1 MNERR
6 RTAARRRRSA
16 SLGEV
21 VAQRPEGSPVSLHRQ
36 LVQREAEG
44 RQIRVG
50 LIGAGKFGSM
60 YLAQVPRT
68 PGVHLVAIADLDP
81 AAARRNLARV
91 GWTPERS
98 AAASIDVALRER
110 STHVGADWQALV
122 RHPEI
127 DIVVESTGHPTAA
140 VDHCLDAF
148 AHGKSVVNVTV
159 EADAFCGPLLARRA
173 AAAGVRYSLAFGDQP
188 ALICDLVDWA
198 RTCGFPVVAAGR
210 GHKWLPHFAQ
220 STPETVWGY
229 YGLTPEQAARGG
241 LNPKMFN
248 SFLDGS
254 KPAIEC
260 AAVANATGL
269 AVPSDGLRYPSASIA
284 DIPYVTRPRSEGG
297 VLERK
302 GMVEVISC
310 LEPDGRAIP
319 YDIRMGV
326 WVTVE
331 GETDYIRHC
340 FEEYDAHTDPSGRYF
355 TLYKRWHL
363 IGLEVGYSVASLAL
377 RGEATG
383 VATDWI
389 ADVVAT
395 AKRDLA
401 PGDTLDGEGGY
412 TVWGKLLPA
421 ATSRAIGGL
430 PLGLAHDA
438 KLIRPV
444 PQGRSLS
451 WDDVAIDTGKP
462 AYALRRE
469 MQTLFAA

>member
-1 MNERR
+1 M
-6 RTAARRRRSA
+6 TPLFAK
-16 SLGEV
+16 LQ
-21 VAQRPEGSPVSLHRQ
+21 QRA
-36 LVQREAEG
+36 AEG
-44 RQIRVG
+44 RPIRVG

-68 PGVHLVAIADLDP
+68 PGMHLAGIADLSP
-81 AAARRNLARV
+81 EAACRNLARV
-91 GWTPERS
+91 GWEAERVQAPS
-98 AAASIDVALRER
+98 LDAALADGR
-110 STHVGADWQALV
+110 THVGTDWQALV
-122 RHPEI
+122 RHPAI
-127 DIVVESTGHPTAA
+127 DVVVECTGHPIAA
-140 VDHCLDAF
+140 VDHCLEAF
-148 AHGKSVVNVTV
+148 AYGKHVVNVTV

-173 AAAGVRYSLAFGDQP
+173 AEAGVVYSLAFGDQP

-254 KPAIEC
+254 KPSIEST
-260 AAVANATGL
+260 AVANATGL
-269 AVPSDGLRYPSASIA
+269 AVPSNGLLYPPASVA
-284 DIPYVTRPRSEGG
+284 DIPFVTRPKSEGG
-297 VLERK
+297 VLEQK

-310 LEPDGRAIP
+310 LEPDGRTIP

-331 GETDYIRHC
+331 GETEYIRNC
-340 FEEYDAHTDPSGRYF
+340 FEEYNAHTDPSGRYF

-363 IGLEVGYSVASLAL
+363 IGLEVGFSVASVAL

-383 VATDWI
+383 AASQWN

-395 AKRDLA
+395 AKRDLQ
-401 PGDTLDGEGGY
+401 PGEVLDGEGGY
-412 TVWGKLLPA
+412 CVWGKLLPA
-421 ATSRAIGGL
+421 ATSAAMGGL
-430 PLGLAHDA
+430 PLGLAHDV
-438 KLIRPV
+438 KLVRPV
-444 PQGRSLS
+444 KQGQSLT
-451 WDDVAIDTGKP
+451 WDDVAMDTTTR
-462 AYALRRE
+462 AYGLRRE
-469 MQTLFAA
+469 MESLFRQGQ